1 MSRIVI
7 IDPYPSSQCG
17 IAAKLEQA
25 GHTIAGMA
33 SNGMDGLKTVRQMTP
48 DLVVLDLDI
57 PRLGGLDVIRRLISR
72 DKEVRILVFTA
83 FAADVYEHLC
93 MSAGALGF
101 VDKHQT
107 LEVLT
112 DAVGKLLSGK
122 TFFNASALHIE
133 TSSNPEDEGI
143 GERLTAREITVL
155 HYLADGLRVKEIADE
170 MAISDRTVSTY
181 KARLLEKTNTRSLV
195 DLLRVAAQ
203 HGLLTQ
209 GVLNSD
215 DATQVAA
222 SLGSQFGQLLDQVP
236 YPICLRD
243 AQRHILA
250 LNRAMQEFLGIDE
263 QQLLQATHLEIG
275 LVEMEHFDY
284 ARKTYDSAV
293 EQRIPYMMVIAIQ
306 VRGERRVVKHSGV
319 PIVDDDGT
327 FLGMLCT
334 TIDIGEQQRELEAL
348 REQLA
353 YLHAVRK
360 RRGHYLI
367 EHSRAMTNDMASLKL
382 LLNSQVSSTLAPM
395 AGMLMERLQDSAELL
410 NELVQLEQ
418 GLVSI
423 TPYVADLNQLTLDI
437 LQNAPV
443 TLLPDWDFVPAS
455 HGRWGWV
462 DAERYAQLL
471 RALLL
476 HARNL
481 GCIRLTLHADTQ
493 ELDIEQVNWCL
504 RLLGPSSERHDAVL
518 PSSRWLLA
526 EKLTSLL
533 NGRLNLTQDASQQLE
548 IQLILSIPRATPP
561 H

>member
-33 SNGMDGLKTVRQMTP
+33 SNGMDGLKAVRQATP

-57 PRLGGLDVIRRLISR
+57 PRLGGLDVIRRLVSQ
-72 DKEVRILVFTA
+72 DKEVRVLVYTA

-101 VDKHQT
+101 VDKRHT

-122 TFFNASALHIE
+122 TFFNARALHIE
-133 TSSNPEDEGI
+133 TSCNPEDEGI

-155 HYLADGLRVKEIADE
+155 HYLADGLRIKEIADE

-195 DLLRVAAQ
+195 DLLHVASQ
-203 HGLLTQ
+203 HGLLAQ
-209 GVLNSD
+209 KVLNSND
-215 DATQVAA
+215 TTHEAAT
-222 SLGSQFGQLLDQVP
+222 LGSQFGQLLDRVP

-243 AQRHILA
+243 AQRRILA
-250 LNRAMQEFLGIDE
+250 LNRAMEEFLGIE
-263 QQLLQATHLEIG
+263 AHQLLQAKPVEIG

-284 ARKTYDSAV
+284 ACKTYDSAV

-306 VRGERRVVKHSGV
+306 LRGERRVVKHSGV
-319 PIVDDDGT
+319 PIVDDYGN
-327 FLGMLCT
+327 FLGMLCA
-334 TIDIGEQQRELEAL
+334 TIDIGEQQHELDGL
-348 REQLA
+348 REELA
-353 YLHAVRK
+353 FLQAIRK
-360 RRGHYLI
+360 RRGQYLI
-367 EHSRAMTNDMASLKL
+367 EHSRVMTKDIASLKL
-382 LLNSQVSSTLAPM
+382 LLNSQGNSPLPPM

-410 NELVQLEQ
+410 DELVQLEQ
-418 GLVSI
+418 GPVSV

-443 TLLPDWDFVPAS
+443 TLLPDWDFVPAPR
-455 HGRWGWV
+455 GRWGWV

-481 GCIRLTLHADTQ
+481 GCSRLNLHADSR
-493 ELDIEQVNWCL
+493 ELGIEQVNWDL
-504 RLLGPSSERHDAVL
+504 RLLGLPSERHNTAL
-518 PSSRWLLA
+518 PSPRWLLA
-526 EKLTSLL
+526 EQLTNLL
-533 NGRLNLTQDASQQLE
+533 NGRLCLTQDANQPLE
-548 IQLILSIPRATPP
+548 IRLTLSMPRANPP
-561 H
+561 G